1 MDIPYFIKRQ
11 FWMSDSAEVT
21 LKKILMKVNPQLK
34 VNLENK
40 MVPTLWLL

>member
-21 LKKILMKVNPQLK
+21 LKKILMKVYKPSTQSWYN
-34 VNLENK
+34 E
-40 MVPTLWLL
+40 MVPKLWLL

>member
-1 MDIPYFIKRQ
+1 MDIPYFIKRH

-21 LKKILMKVNPQLK
+21 LKVNPQLK

-40 MVPTLWLL
+40 MLPKLLLL